1 MPKQLFARK
10 ARSGGM
16 LATVGTTAAAKIVV
30 VGLSGLLGIFTSR
43 LIIANFGT
51 DAYAQYGLLTTLPAL
66 LPFADLGIAAIVIN
80 AVAGSDSVR
89 SDEYVRRV
97 IVTAFR
103 ILLVSGTVFV
113 VAAVALYLL
122 GWWPLLLG
130 DGLLPDG
137 GSLAAAACLAIFGL
151 VLPLTVGQRILV
163 GLRKTSAQVA
173 SQAVIA
179 PFMLLCIAVL
189 IAFSVPAGTYI
200 AVLSYIASGLVS
212 IICLGIAAR
221 ALAPQLRRAV
231 REIPRLWSVRSV
243 PALGLAWPM
252 LVQMLTL
259 PLAMQTGR
267 VLLSHLSTSYE
278 LARYNLASQLFGIV
292 LQTIAAA
299 GIALWPIYARARSTR
314 SVQSP
319 LAPTLWFLLGGL
331 TLGGVL
337 ALVSPWVAAFV
348 SDGQI
353 VLDPL
358 LLVMF
363 VVFVGLQ
370 AAKYPFGMYMTDRSG
385 LRFQVIPVILMVPIS
400 LGLSWW
406 LIPLWGAAG
415 AVAGASAAVL
425 ICQIFPNLWYVRRD
439 LAVRRAEPAEDAA
452 TRASLSED
460 PAQ

>member
-1 MPKQLFARK
+1 VSKPSTSRET
-10 ARSGGM
+10 SGGM
-16 LATVGTTAAAKIVV
+16 LATVGTTAVAKIVV

-43 LIIANFGT
+43 LIISHFGT
-51 DAYAQYGLLTTLPAL
+51 DAYAQYGLLTTFPAL

-80 AVAGSDSVR
+80 AVAGSSNVR
-89 SDEYVRRV
+89 TDEYVRRV

-103 ILLVSGTVFV
+103 ILIVSGTLIV
-113 VAAVALYLL
+113 VGALAIHLL

-137 GSLAAAACLAIFGL
+137 GSVAAFACLAIFGL

-163 GLRKTSAQVA
+163 GLQKTSAQVA

-179 PFMLLCIAVL
+179 PFMLLCIGIL
-189 IAFSVPAGTYI
+189 IAVSAPAGTYI
-200 AVLSYIASGLVS
+200 AVLSYVASGIVS
-212 IICLGIAAR
+212 VICLVIAAR
-221 ALAPQLRRAV
+221 ALAPQLRLAV
-231 REIPRLWSVRSV
+231 RDIPRVRRVRSV

-252 LVQMLTL
+252 LVQMLAL

-267 VLLSHLSTSYE
+267 LLLSHLSTSYE
-278 LARYNLASQLFGIV
+278 LAKYNLASQLFGIV

-299 GIALWPIYARARSTR
+299 GIALWPIYARARSTAT
-314 SVQSP
+314 VQSP
-319 LAPTLWFLLGGL
+319 LIPTLWFLLGGL
-331 TLGGVL
+331 SLGGLL
-337 ALVSPWVAAFV
+337 ALVSPWVADFV
-348 SDGQI
+348 SSGQI
-353 VLDPL
+353 EIDPL

-370 AAKYPFGMYMTDRSG
+370 AAKYPFGMYMTDRRG
-385 LRFQVIPVILMVPIS
+385 LVFQVVPVIAMVPIS

-406 LIPLWGAAG
+406 LVPLLGAAG

-439 LAVRRAEPAEDAA
+439 LGRRRAEPPADSSPVAAA
-452 TRASLSED
+452 TSDSTL
-460 PAQ
+460 